1 MMRNQMMEGWHSAEQ
16 CLLGGMVLAL
26 TAAAG
31 IWLVLGPAPTTDPT
45 LQGDAFFVLIGAEPP
60 PAGTALRAT
69 IVRAAALDGVAVP
82 RAAIVWSA
90 GKPAVYVERDAGTF
104 ERRSLALAAALPGA
118 WLVTDG
124 VAAGERVVA
133 TGAGQLLSAQ
143 TLTPK
148 AE

>member
-1 MMRNQMMEGWHSAEQ
+1 MFSRANSSRPLEPTGPPTMARTAPVLLSIATSETVGWPWPYGRS
-16 CLLGGMVLAL
+16 
-26 TAAAG
+26 
-31 IWLVLGPAPTTDPT
+31 D
-45 LQGDAFFVLIGAEPP
+45 
-60 PAGTALRAT
+60 
-69 IVRAAALDGVAVP
+69 
-82 RAAIVWSA
+82 AIVWSA

-124 VAAGERVVA
+124 VAAGERVVT